1 MITKNVLGTELESC
15 SDELETG
22 FFRNGK
28 CETCESD
35 DGMHTVCAEMSKEFL
50 EFSKKAG
57 NDLSTPREDFN
68 FPGLKPGDR
77 WCICLPRWIDALE
90 AGIAPKILLR
100 STHHSVLELVPL
112 EVLEKHAIKDD

>member
-1 MITKNVLGTELESC
+1 MTRNVLGTELESC
-15 SDELETG
+15 CDELETG

-28 CETCESD
+28 CETCEND
-35 DGMHTVCAEMSKEFL
+35 HGMHTICAVMTKEFL
-50 EFSKKAG
+50 DFSKKSG
-57 NDLSTPREDFN
+57 NDLSTPRKEFD

-77 WCICLPRWIDALE
+77 WCICLPRWIEALE

-112 EVLEKHAIKDD
+112 EVLERHAIKDD